1 MIGLQPAIL
10 ESLAKGFGADNVRCT
25 DMNPKNIGQN
35 KAGVII
41 WDGKTQTQEM
51 ISWCDIIFATGS
63 TIANGSFDD
72 INQRVKEAGKKLVLF
87 GITGASVCAIT
98 GIDRICPYGH

>member
-1 MIGLQPAIL
+1 
-10 ESLAKGFGADNVRCT
+10 
-25 DMNPKNIGQN
+25 MNPKNIGQN

-51 ISWCDIIFATGS
+51 IDWCDIIFATGS

-72 INQRVKEAGKKLVLF
+72 INERVKKAGKKLVLF
-87 GITGASVCAIT
+87 GITGAAVCAIT

>member
-51 ISWCDIIFATGS
+51 ISWCDIIFVPAAQLPTARS
-63 TIANGSFDD
+63 MIS
-72 INQRVKEAGKKLVLF
+72 IKE
-87 GITGASVCAIT
+87 
-98 GIDRICPYGH
+98 

>member
-1 MIGLQPAIL
+1 
-10 ESLAKGFGADNVRCT
+10 
-25 DMNPKNIGQN
+25 
-35 KAGVII
+35 
-41 WDGKTQTQEM
+41 M